1 MKTILSI
8 AGSDP
13 SAGAGLQADLRVMHA
28 LGCYGMGVV
37 TAITAQSTQ
46 GVSQVWPLSCEQVE
60 AQGDTLLSDILP
72 DSVKVGMLGDDE
84 AAAGVLHLLERYP
97 FRNIVVDTI
106 ILSSSGKP
114 LYDSKDTAALL
125 AIMRHADVVT
135 PNLPEAQQL
144 LGTDDTDASQLAREL
159 SRLCEGVSVFLKGG
173 HSDEP
178 DVTDTLFN
186 IKDGSVTFFTH
197 PRIATM
203 NNHGTG
209 CVLSSALACYLAL
222 DHTLAEAAGMAS
234 AFVSEAL
241 NQGCCQTLGHGHGP
255 AFFG

>member
-1 MKTILSI
+1 MKKILSI

-28 LGCYGMGVV
+28 LGCYGMGIV

-72 DSVKVGMLGDDE
+72 DAIKVGMLGDAE
-84 AAAGVLHLLERYP
+84 AAAGVLHLLEHYP
-97 FRNIVVDTI
+97 LRNIVVDTI

-114 LYDSKDTAALL
+114 LYDAKDTAALL
-125 AIMRHADVVT
+125 AIMRRADVVT

-159 SRLCEGVSVFLKGG
+159 SRLCDGVSVFLKGG
-173 HSDEP
+173 HSDGP

-186 IKDGSVTFFTH
+186 IKDGSVSFFTH
-197 PRIATM
+197 PRVATT
-203 NNHGTG
+203 NTHGTG
-209 CVLSSALACYLAL
+209 CVLSSALACYMAL
-222 DHTLAEAAGMAS
+222 GHSLAEAAGMAS

-241 NQGCCQTLGHGHGP
+241 NQGCCQTLGHGHGT